1 MNINHLTSQHHDSE
15 RRIGTRRLLTAA
27 VLAFTLAA
35 PVVVASTA
43 GAETV
48 AANGSSS
55 LFAAEGPNHS
65 LSFWWQ
71 GSAGG
76 TFNPEQVAGPDTTY
90 SAPAMVFTD
99 NKAIIAVE
107 GPNHSLDA
115 YWEAIGKATWHKQVV
130 AGGGTTYIAPS
141 ITAISPPGGGTGGV
155 DIVGWGPTN
164 SLDFYYQINGAPAW
178 HAEQVAGAQ
187 TTFGRASV
195 TQVDDSAVIATEGPS
210 NSLDFYWQTLSTQPW
225 HPQVVAGAGTTF
237 SAPTVAAVV
246 PGGGQQDQA
255 DIVAE
260 GPLNSLSS
268 FTQTEGQRGWAHQL
282 VGGLASTYSGPSIV
296 QVGGSME
303 VSVIGPNNGLAFY
316 WKPIGGA
323 GWNPET
329 VNGAGTTFSAPTMA
343 FTNPGGGASAGVE
356 VLAQGVSDSLDLY
369 TQAIGQPTF
378 GEQIVAGSGQAFA

>member
-1 MNINHLTSQHHDSE
+1 MDVKHPTPRHHDSE

-55 LFAAEGPNHS
+55 LVAAEGAEPQPV
-65 LSFWWQ
+65 LLV
-71 GSAGG
+71 AGERRRDCS
-76 TFNPEQVAGPDTTY
+76 TREQVAGPNEATY

-141 ITAISPPGGGTGGV
+141 ITGISPPGGGTGGV
-155 DIVGWGPTN
+155 DIVGWGQSN

-210 NSLDFYWQTLSTQPW
+210 NSLDFYRQTAR
-225 HPQVVAGAGTTF
+225 HPALASRG
-237 SAPTVAAVV
+237 
-246 PGGGQQDQA
+246 
-255 DIVAE
+255 
-260 GPLNSLSS
+260 
-268 FTQTEGQRGWAHQL
+268 RGWRRHH
-282 VGGLASTYSGPSIV
+282 VHRSHHRRSR
-296 QVGGSME
+296 
-303 VSVIGPNNGLAFY
+303 
-316 WKPIGGA
+316 
-323 GWNPET
+323 
-329 VNGAGTTFSAPTMA
+329 
-343 FTNPGGGASAGVE
+343 PG
-356 VLAQGVSDSLDLY
+356 
-369 TQAIGQPTF
+369 
-378 GEQIVAGSGQAFA
+378 

>member
-1 MNINHLTSQHHDSE
+1 MDVKHPTPRHHGSD

-27 VLAFTLAA
+27 VAAVTLAA

-55 LFAAEGPNHS
+55 LVAAEGPNHS

-76 TFNPEQVAGPDTTY
+76 TFNREQVARPNTTY

-130 AGGGTTYIAPS
+130 AGAGTTYIAPS
-141 ITAISPPGGGTGGV
+141 ITGISPPGGGTGGV
-155 DIVGWGPTN
+155 DIVGWGPSN

-187 TTFGRASV
+187 TTFGRPSV
-195 TQVDDSAVIATEGPS
+195 TQVDDSTVIATEGTS
-210 NSLDFYWQTLSTQPW
+210 NSLDFYWQTLGTQPW
-225 HPQVVAGAGTTF
+225 HREVVAGAGTTF
-237 SAPTVAAVV
+237 TAPTIAAVV
-246 PGGGQQDQA
+246 PGEGKQDQA
-255 DIVAE
+255 DIVTE
-260 GPLNSLSS
+260 GPHNTLTS
-268 FTQTEGQRGWAHQL
+268 FTQTEGQRSWEHQQ
-282 VGGLASTYSGPSIV
+282 VGVLASTYSSPSVV
-296 QVGGSME
+296 QVGGSM
-303 VSVIGPNNGLAFY
+303 VASAIGPNNGLDFY
-316 WKPIGGA
+316 WKPIGGT
-323 GWNPET
+323 GWNPES

-356 VLAQGVSDSLDLY
+356 VLAQGVSNSLDLY

-378 GEQIVAGSGQAFA
+378 DEEIVAGSGQAFA